1 MKKQVY
7 HEGYNYVLEYDNNS
21 LIMYKEDTDEWMGD
35 IEYIKVFTVE
45 GNTPKPIVLYRKL
58 VVAANK
64 LITQANKNWFMFNVT
79 DQKRADI
86 YERFTRSI
94 KGYSCQRADNYF
106 YLYRDNYQHFRSLDL
121 THDPSATHDILY
133 NLALRFERVSSI
145 WVRDYALI
153 DGRVRELQC
162 NPRYGVEP

>member
-1 MKKQVY
+1 MYQQMRLSQALSSQIKNWTRTFGVPNSLWSPKQTEKMKQQVY

-45 GNTPKPIVLYRKL
+45 GDTPRPMTLYRKL

-64 LITQANKNWFMFNVT
+64 LIAQANSDWFMFNVT
-79 DQKRADI
+79 DQKRADL

-94 KGYSCQRADNYF
+94 KGYSCQRADKYF
-106 YLYRDNYQHFRSLDL
+106 YLYRDQ
-121 THDPSATHDILY
+121 AT
-133 NLALRFERVSSI
+133 
-145 WVRDYALI
+145 
-153 DGRVRELQC
+153 
-162 NPRYGVEP
+162 